1 MVASVDVITVQTV
14 GAGIG
19 VPIQQPAVSRRE
31 EESPQSLESEQR
43 ISQLRGPSAPGEGI
57 GSHVRPGEADL
68 INHYS

>member
-43 ISQLRGPSAPGEGI
+43 ISQPSAPGEGM

>member
-31 EESPQSLESEQR
+31 EESPQSLE
-43 ISQLRGPSAPGEGI
+43 
-57 GSHVRPGEADL
+57 
-68 INHYS
+68 